1 MLCSMETLQTSP
13 HIIVAGD
20 GNYQASYIFTMNDLV
35 AGTNNSGYY
44 YKSGS
49 YKDGDAA
56 SIKSGGT
63 YKTVLNAGYDKF
75 TLPLVG
81 GFDGFDILVPDP
93 LYNAGMT
100 SATETNNSSYYSL
113 KRSVDTVADPESVDM
128 NLLVLPGITNESLTN
143 HMIDVCEDRGDAMA
157 LIDSSKCLCS
167 TTRGI

>member
-1 MLCSMETLQTSP
+1 MATT
-13 HIIVAGD
+13 
-20 GNYQASYIFTMNDLV
+20 T
-35 AGTNNSGYY
+35 
-44 YKSGS
+44 KSGS

-81 GFDGFDILVPDP
+81 GFDGFDILVPD

-113 KRSVDTVADPESVDM
+113 QRD
-128 NLLVLPGITNESLTN
+128 LLTPSQTQNQ
-143 HMIDVCEDRGDAMA
+143 
-157 LIDSSKCLCS
+157 
-167 TTRGI
+167 